1 MSPPRPRRPLGAGP
15 AAGLA
20 ALALLAGCS
29 SSDVTGEPEEI
40 RTLVKVVAS
49 GSHCI
54 AHGGDVILHVTLEN
68 TGDDE
73 RTVNL
78 SPVLQDDDGTTTA
91 SPLESVDVTVS
102 GGDEASADA
111 TVDTPPDHLAGC
123 AVSLDGGDPVE
134 ITLRT
139 R

>member
-1 MSPPRPRRPLGAGP
+1 MN
-15 AAGLA
+15 
-20 ALALLAGCS
+20 
-29 SSDVTGEPEEI
+29 V
-40 RTLVKVVAS
+40 
-49 GSHCI
+49 
-54 AHGGDVILHVTLEN
+54 
-68 TGDDE
+68 
-73 RTVNL
+73 
-78 SPVLQDDDGTTTA
+78 SPVLRDDDGTTTA

-111 TVDTPPDHLAGC
+111 TVEAPPDHLAGC